1 MTEDENL
8 SFPIKPNTRKLNC
21 NKMFIFSVMYKVV
34 LPKVKVWA
42 SKSPMLGVKLSLIS
56 VFVGR
61 KFDFKYFVF
70 VFVAMLIVIYSF

>member
-1 MTEDENL
+1 
-8 SFPIKPNTRKLNC
+8 
-21 NKMFIFSVMYKVV
+21 MYKIV

-56 VFVGR
+56 VFVGW

-70 VFVAMLIVIYSF
+70 VFVAMLVVIYSF